1 MQVYTIDV
9 AGSKRV
15 VISGYDNFHNLL
27 VKSADYTSTRSTA
40 SMTKVIQDAARDT
53 YTWYVCMRR
62 SDKIF
67 NYNYKYMSGM
77 SVLSDVSRP
86 TDTDSPPHSLSWFT
100 EIPLSHNFGDSM

>member
-1 MQVYTIDV
+1 MFVKVCVILTIIIFIYTQVYTIDV

-53 YTWYVCMRR
+53 PGTYV
-62 SDKIF
+62 
-67 NYNYKYMSGM
+67 
-77 SVLSDVSRP
+77 
-86 TDTDSPPHSLSWFT
+86 
-100 EIPLSHNFGDSM
+100 